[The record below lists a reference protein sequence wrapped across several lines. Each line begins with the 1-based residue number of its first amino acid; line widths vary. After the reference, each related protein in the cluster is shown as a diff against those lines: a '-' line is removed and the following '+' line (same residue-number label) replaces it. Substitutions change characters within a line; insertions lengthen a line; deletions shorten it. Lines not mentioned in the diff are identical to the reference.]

1 MWGQRQIAGIY
12 FSQCEENGSCFMSY
26 WKERKGRKEGREKN
40 EKEKKNCQ
48 DIKIDLAKKERAKN
62 KDANLQID
70 TWQNLIR
77 GRKANSAT
85 WIQQI
90 QKQSFTKWG
99 LM

>member
-1 MWGQRQIAGIY
+1 
-12 FSQCEENGSCFMSY
+12 MSY
-26 WKERKGRKEGREKN
+26 CKERKKRKEGREKN

-48 DIKIDLAKKERAKN
+48 DIKIDLAKTERAKN

-90 QKQSFTKWG
+90 QKQSFTK
-99 LM
+99 